1 MVKTRLESRISKI
14 ESVHKVNFNELI
26 EFDFEMNEETR
37 LKLMRKQKSRVADDI
52 FSNPWF

>member
-14 ESVHKVNFNELI
+14 ESVHKINFNELI